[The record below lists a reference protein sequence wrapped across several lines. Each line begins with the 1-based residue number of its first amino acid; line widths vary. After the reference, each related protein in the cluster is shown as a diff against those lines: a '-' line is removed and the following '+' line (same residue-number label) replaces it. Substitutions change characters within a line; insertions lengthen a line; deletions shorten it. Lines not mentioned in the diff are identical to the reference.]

1 MSLESLQFAAK
12 PSKMLGAKHHG
23 VSGGSDGQ
31 EAENHEAPGR
41 SGALFGAGKGVIMNK
56 GKQNGLP
63 LKVSCGVLVAMLDRG
78 TGWLTEQDRA
88 A

>member
-1 MSLESLQFAAK
+1 MKHLAQAERHLALAK
-12 PSKMLGAKHHG
+12 EL
-23 VSGGSDGQ
+23 
-31 EAENHEAPGR
+31 
-41 SGALFGAGKGVIMNK
+41 MNK